1 MFAVC
6 RGNFDEGINFENELS
21 RAVVIIGV
29 PNIDFM
35 NPRIKIEE
43 KFLGKQ

>member
-1 MFAVC
+1 MLFK
-6 RGNFDEGINFENELS
+6 FYSISLGINFENELS

-29 PNIDFM
+29 PNLDCM

-43 KFLGKQ
+43 KYYQS